1 MKVKVQENN
10 DIEEDEIIINCKK
23 INHDIQTIIDFI
35 KTINS
40 KIKGVKEDK
49 TFLID
54 LKNIFYFESVDKKS
68 FVYTKDDV
76 FEITLRLYQIEE
88 LHNNNFF
95 RASKSTII
103 NISKI
108 KELDP
113 VISGKIKITLDNN
126 EHLLV
131 SRQYV
136 PILKKIL
143 GIGRQL

>member
-54 LKNIFYFESVDKKS
+54 LKDIFYFESVDKKS

>member
-1 MKVKVQENN
+1 MKIKVQENN

-23 INHDIQTIIDFI
+23 IDQDIQIIIDFI
-35 KTINS
+35 KTIDN
-40 KIKGVKEDK
+40 KLIGVKDDK
-49 TFLID
+49 TFLIK
-54 LKNIFYFESVDKKS
+54 LKDIFYFESVDKKS

-88 LHNNNFF
+88 LNNNNFF

-108 KELDP
+108 KELNP
-113 VISGKIKITLDNN
+113 VISGKIKVTLDNN

-143 GIGRQL
+143 GTGR